1 MTRTPSENLPPLK
14 REWSERQMM
23 LSKTAIGDNDV
34 TTSGVGGGPGGGGW
48 GVRRLGAS
56 LMTMEEKM
64 RERQQLFREQQ
75 HRALAEQQRQVEL
88 ERLNAAPGL
97 GGVLMSRM
105 SNKSDHAERQ
115 QTDLKDEEVKTEK
128 TRSLIPP
135 FAVEALIEDNESTA
149 VESSLLISLDSSNNF
164 L

>member
-1 MTRTPSENLPPLK
+1 
-14 REWSERQMM
+14 MM
-23 LSKTAIGDNDV
+23 LSKTAIEDNDV
-34 TTSGVGGGPGGGGW
+34 TKSGVGGGPGGGGW

-56 LMTMEEKM
+56 LITMEEKM

-75 HRALAEQQRQVEL
+75 QRALAEQQRQVEL

-97 GGVLMSRM
+97 GGVLRSRM

-149 VESSLLISLDSSNNF
+149 VETHPIISCKDVEE
-164 L
+164 